1 MDTMTAHSFIYRLA
15 YIVLAIFSIALT
27 GCDVH
32 EFPELPA
39 SHQVKLHL
47 SFSTDLPVWEHSID
61 YRSDLPSV
69 TEPLSGI
76 MHYTV
81 RIYPH
86 YDKARALPQC
96 VAEYSFSRNVAGFY
110 DCDADVE
117 IPNGNYDVMVWA
129 DFYEGGGDASH
140 PFYDISDFSAIS
152 LTMPHRAV
160 TDYRDAFR
168 GVVNVSV
175 DNSQAQQV
183 VEVPMQR
190 PLAKFEFVTI
200 DLKEFVTNEAHRLS
214 AKDAALSPENAPAE
228 VPSRVSLDDYRVIV
242 YYEGYMPSVFNMFT
256 DRPVDSRTGAAFE
269 STLSQLSDS
278 EASLGFDYVMVNHAE
293 TAVSV
298 RIALLSADGEVI
310 STTPAIRVPLKR
322 SVHTIMRD
330 KFITMRASGG
340 IGVDPDYDG
349 EFNIFLKRFLRRG
362 SAF

>member
-1 MDTMTAHSFIYRLA
+1 
-15 YIVLAIFSIALT
+15 
-27 GCDVH
+27 
-32 EFPELPA
+32 
-39 SHQVKLHL
+39 
-47 SFSTDLPVWEHSID
+47 
-61 YRSDLPSV
+61 
-69 TEPLSGI
+69 
-76 MHYTV
+76 
-81 RIYPH
+81 
-86 YDKARALPQC
+86 
-96 VAEYSFSRNVAGFY
+96 
-110 DCDADVE
+110 
-117 IPNGNYDVMVWA
+117 
-129 DFYEGGGDASH
+129 
-140 PFYDISDFSAIS
+140 
-152 LTMPHRAV
+152 MPHRAV